1 MKLLDTYLELGL
13 YSDADVFNYLM
24 NTLKYTN
31 RTFDFFVDWSKVF
44 LNVKNIE
51 VELNILNYL
60 IGKKDIKNEFRYL
73 ISKYPEIVT
82 VIPILI
88 AIRQKSLEVLVN
100 FKTPEWEYKEYS
112 FRKKKKYSP
121 EEIED
126 IIEFCDR
133 LGLLYL
139 FKNKKIK
146 NLVDYCIGLEVG
158 IGTNGRKNRGG
169 QIMEN
174 IIQWHVD
181 ELCNRSNLQ
190 YISQASKKKILDIW
204 QIELP
209 IDKSSRQYD
218 FAILNKNNKLIL
230 IETNF
235 FSSGGSKLKSVA
247 GEFQALD
254 TFLKEQE
261 IIDSFIWITDGAG
274 WLTAKLPLQEA
285 FISNDYIINTK
296 MIFDGALEEIIS
308 YGSD

>member
-1 MKLLDTYLELGL
+1 
-13 YSDADVFNYLM
+13 
-24 NTLKYTN
+24 
-31 RTFDFFVDWSKVF
+31 
-44 LNVKNIE
+44 
-51 VELNILNYL
+51 
-60 IGKKDIKNEFRYL
+60 
-73 ISKYPEIVT
+73 
-82 VIPILI
+82 
-88 AIRQKSLEVLVN
+88 
-100 FKTPEWEYKEYS
+100 
-112 FRKKKKYSP
+112 
-121 EEIED
+121 
-126 IIEFCDR
+126 
-133 LGLLYL
+133 
-139 FKNKKIK
+139 
-146 NLVDYCIGLEVG
+146 
-158 IGTNGRKNRGG
+158 
-169 QIMEN
+169 MEN

-181 ELCNRSNLQ
+181 ELCNESNLN
-190 YISQASKKKILDIW
+190 IFHKLPRKILDIW